1 MFPDRSSKRSRPAPG
16 SLPALNLQRL
26 LLLRAGAVIGW
37 VLGLLFVG
45 WQMRIDLPVV
55 PMTLLLAVW
64 CVASLLSWI
73 RLRGREEIA
82 DSVFVVQL
90 LLDVVM
96 LGLLLYLSGG
106 STNPLTLLLLLP
118 LIVSAAL
125 LPGVYSWIIAA
136 AIVGCYTLLL
146 FRYVPLPIAGHQHQE
161 ARDFE
166 LHIIGMWLGFVLSA
180 GLIVA
185 FVAKMGN
192 TLRERDRLLSE
203 SKQRALR
210 DERIVAL
217 GALAAG
223 AAHELGTPLGTIALL
238 AEEIGLERE
247 DDKVLQQRLGVLRE
261 QVGRC
266 KRTLS
271 MLSLSAGQS
280 QAASGHR
287 VPVDEYLREII
298 ERWCALRP
306 ATEAR
311 VDLAGDL
318 PAPVIVA
325 EQTLSQA
332 IISILNNAADAS
344 SDYVELKARWDWE
357 RLTLEVCDHGAG
369 LAPAALSQA
378 GKTVF
383 STKAPGEG
391 LGLGLYLAYSVVDRL
406 GGEMLL
412 FNREEGGACTWLTL
426 PLAQLLVHEGAD
438 ALRGEDG
445 SEAAA
450 GR

>member
-1 MFPDRSSKRSRPAPG
+1 MFPDRFSDRPAFAVG
-16 SLPALNLQRL
+16 SLSALNLQRL
-26 LLLRAGAVIGW
+26 LLLRAGAVLGW
-37 VLGLLFVG
+37 VLALLFVG
-45 WQMRIDLPVV
+45 WQLGISLPFIT
-55 PMTLLLAVW
+55 MSALIAVW
-64 CVASLLSWI
+64 CIVSLASWAW
-73 RLRGREEIA
+73 LRDREDIS
-82 DSVFVVQL
+82 DRVFVVQL
-90 LLDVVM
+90 LLDVAM

-106 STNPLTLLLLLP
+106 STNPLALLLLLP

-125 LPGVYSWIIAA
+125 LPGVYSWIIAV
-136 AIVGCYTLLL
+136 AIIACYTLLL
-146 FRYVPLPIAGHQHQE
+146 FRYEPLPIPAHEHGLH
-161 ARDFE
+161 DFE
-166 LHIIGMWLGFVLSA
+166 LHVTGMWLGFVLSA

-185 FVAKMGN
+185 FVAKMGS

-223 AAHELGTPLGTIALL
+223 AAHELGTPLGTIALI
-238 AEEIGLERE
+238 AEELGIDHE
-247 DDKVLQQRLGVLRE
+247 DDESLQQRLGLLRE

-266 KRTLS
+266 KRTLT

-280 QAASGHR
+280 QAASGHCL
-287 VPVDEYLREII
+287 PVDEYLWEVI
-298 ERWCALRP
+298 ERWRALRP
-306 ATEAR
+306 ATEVR
-311 VDLAGDL
+311 TDLAGDR

-344 SDYVELKARWDWE
+344 RERIELKARWDWE

-369 LAPAALSQA
+369 LAPAALSAA
-378 GKTVF
+378 GKRVF

-412 FNREEGGACTWLTL
+412 FNREEGGACTWMTL
-426 PLAQLLVHEGAD
+426 PLTQLLVRDDNDGPEG
-438 ALRGEDG
+438 GEGG
-445 SEAAA
+445 SETAA